1 MWFVNLLLI
10 LAVIYAVIVSGMYLA
25 QTWLLFPTKLAE
37 IGRPQLPAS
46 AERLAIDTPGGERLV
61 GVRLRPVGAP
71 AERGPVL
78 LGFGGNAWNADNV
91 ALYLHGLFPDAE
103 VVAFHFRGYRPS
115 SGTPSADA
123 LLADS
128 LLIFDH
134 LRQAAADRRIVAI
147 GFSIGSGVAAYLAR
161 HRPVAGMILVTPFD
175 SLEALAREHYFW
187 APVGLL
193 LRHHMPTIDWVRDLT
208 APAAL
213 ITAGRDTIVPARRSE
228 PLRKAIPRLVF
239 DRNIQDAGHN
249 DLYDHPA
256 FVAAMREALARI
268 EAAAAENAAGARP
281 DAARP

>member
-1 MWFVNLLLI
+1 MWYVNLLLT
-10 LAVIYAVIVSGMYLA
+10 LAVIYALIVSGMYFA
-25 QTWLLFPTKLAE
+25 QTWLLFPTALTAA
-37 IGRPQLPAS
+37 GRPRLPAS
-46 AERLAIDTPGGERLV
+46 AERLAVDTPDGERLV
-61 GVRLRPVGAP
+61 GVRLRPAGGP
-71 AERGPVL
+71 EERRPLL

-91 ALYLHGLFPDAE
+91 ALYLQGLFPDAE

-128 LLIFDH
+128 LAVFDH
-134 LRQAAADRRIVAI
+134 LRQAAAERRIVAV
-147 GFSIGSGVAAYLAR
+147 GFSIGTGVAAYLAR
-161 HRPVAGMILVTPFD
+161 HRPVAGTILVTPFD

-193 LRHHMPTIDWVRDLT
+193 LRHRMPTIDWARDLT
-208 APAAL
+208 VPAAL

-239 DRNIQDAGHN
+239 DRNIQHAGHN

-268 EAAAAENAAGARP
+268 EAATPEDAAGATP
-281 DAARP
+281 DAARR